1 MVDMDIVNEE
11 PLYNIGVVS
20 RMTGIS
26 MATLRAWERRY
37 KFPDFGAH
45 GRGAS
50 PVFRERCAA
59 FAVGESPD

>member
-1 MVDMDIVNEE
+1 MVELEAINNE

-37 KFPDFGAH
+37 EFPEFRTDS
-45 GRGAS
+45 RWS
-50 PVFRERCAA
+50 QVIFRE
-59 FAVGESPD
+59 